1 MRTLLALSCLTIVLV
16 AGVRSVYAGE
26 ADPREVEFLQ
36 ATQEEGTINE
46 EGTIKTGLQEQG
58 LVPDRGHESVL
69 RGTFQQSNPLGGQR
83 KDVIGTFWVTEV
95 LVGSIAPPVGSAFMV
110 KVLDPGGGD
119 KEVERRL
126 ESFDNKTVT
135 LGGKIRNK
143 SDEYPQGQFF
153 IVGEVMTQTGGT
165 VLLTKTYTAPGRL

>member
-26 ADPREVEFLQ
+26 ADPREVEFLK
-36 ATQEEGTINE
+36 ATQEE
-46 EGTIKTGLQEQG
+46 KVLQEQG
-58 LVPDRGHESVL
+58 KVPDRGHESVL